1 VNPSHHESTTS
12 GPGARGLD
20 PRGPGGRAIERRLGE
35 LRRLLRSLVTLRG
48 ISLLTSSVI
57 LAAVL
62 SFAVD
67 RVFRLS
73 ASGRAFAL
81 AAFAGALIVLS
92 WRILWRPLRFPLT
105 SGRLADLLEKN
116 FPQLGDELRSAVEFS
131 LEPGVE
137 EPQPAPESGEGDVQ
151 LAMKRQVIQGAT
163 ARLKT
168 LPLAEVA
175 NTSGV
180 AATLLCGVAALTF
193 AAISAALL
201 TEPFVTWL
209 RRNVLLENVEWPYRT
224 RLLVEGF
231 PEESLAIGMPRGDP
245 LTLRVRT
252 RGEVPTRVRMV
263 LFYPKETRRFNLA
276 KEGQDVFVFEQSEVT
291 EPLRFVV
298 EGGDFRSREHSVFLR
313 ERPEIEKI
321 QVSLEYPRYT
331 RKDPVTLEEDIGE
344 IAIPEGTRLGVEA
357 LASKPLEA
365 AWLETEGKKIDL
377 KVSSDDPR
385 HSRGQYIPEK
395 GGTVTVHLRD
405 TEGVPPNQWLRF
417 VVTPVPDRLPTVLA
431 QAEGI
436 GSMITPMATLPFK
449 VKVTD
454 DYGVTALG
462 VDYEIIAEKAEPVKG
477 SEPFGLVEERTTVE
491 ESRAWEIAPR
501 KIATEQR
508 LDVRIYAMDNDGLR
522 GAKKGLAATQ
532 SFLVVSAERLLEE
545 FLRREE
551 EQRRVLE
558 RCIGDERTVRD
569 SVYRL
574 VDEAWKIEGSLKDE
588 VVREMVGFAKTERQ
602 LARQMVG
609 ISAAMKLILDE
620 MRNNKIAE
628 ARETE
633 RLAASVIG
641 PLEELAEKLLP
652 TAAVRIGVLRELAR
666 AEDRTREGLE
676 LAADLEAILAAMDR
690 VLSSMKRI
698 EGFTEVINRLRSIMK
713 IQDESTEEARK
724 AYRRAVEQIFED
736 EEEKAPPPKR

>member
-1 VNPSHHESTTS
+1 
-12 GPGARGLD
+12 
-20 PRGPGGRAIERRLGE
+20 
-35 LRRLLRSLVTLRG
+35 LRSLVTLRG
-48 ISLLTSSVI
+48 ISLLTTCVI
-57 LAAVL
+57 LAAGL
-62 SFAVD
+62 SFVVD
-67 RVFRLS
+67 RLFRLS
-73 ASGRAFAL
+73 APGRAFAL
-81 AAFAGALIVLS
+81 VSFIGALFFLA
-92 WRILWRPLRFPLT
+92 WRLLWRPLRFPLS
-105 SGRLADLLEKN
+105 SGRLADLLEKS

-131 LEPGVE
+131 RDPGVE
-137 EPQPAPESGEGDVQ
+137 GPGPLPAGEEADVQ
-151 LAMKRQVIQGAT
+151 LAMKRRVIQGAMG
-163 ARLKT
+163 RLKT

-193 AAISAALL
+193 ASISAALL

-209 RRNVLLENVEWPYRT
+209 RRNVLLEDVEWPYRT
-224 RLLVEGF
+224 RLFVEGF
-231 PEESLAIGMPRGDP
+231 SEESLTLGVPRGDP
-245 LTLRVRT
+245 LTLRVRA
-252 RGEVPTRVRMV
+252 RGEVPARVRMV
-263 LFYPKETRRFNLA
+263 LFYPRETRRFNLA
-276 KEGQDVFVFEQSEVT
+276 KEGEDVFLFEQSEVT

-313 ERPEIEKI
+313 ERPEIAKI
-321 QVSLEYPRYT
+321 QVSLEFPRYT
-331 RKDPVTLEEDIGE
+331 RKESATLEGDIGE
-344 IAIPEGTRLGVEA
+344 ISVPEGTRLGVEA

-365 AWLETEGKKIDL
+365 AWLETEGKKIEL

-385 HSRGQYIPEK
+385 HLRGQYLPDK

-417 VVTPVPDRLPTVLA
+417 LVSPVPDRLPTVLA
-431 QAEGI
+431 QAEGV
-436 GSMITPMATLPFK
+436 GSMITSVATIPFK

-462 VDYEIIAEKAEPVKG
+462 VEHEIVAEKSDPVKG
-477 SEPFGLVEERTTVE
+477 SEPFGLVEERSTVE
-491 ESRAWEIAPR
+491 ESRAWEIESL
-501 KIATEQR
+501 KIEPEKR
-508 LDVRIYAMDNDGLR
+508 LDVRVYALDNDGIH

-558 RCIGDERTVRD
+558 RSITDERTVRD

-574 VDEAWKIEGSLKDE
+574 VDEAWKVEGPLAE
-588 VVREMVGFAKTERQ
+588 AVVREMVGLAKTERQ

-652 TAAVRIGVLRELAR
+652 AAAGRMGILRELAR

-690 VLSSMKRI
+690 VLASMKRI

-713 IQDESTEEARK
+713 IQEESTEEARK
-724 AYRRAVEQIFED
+724 AYRRAVEQIFDD
-736 EEEKAPPPKR
+736 EEEKAPPSQR